1 MEKFL
6 EELRN
11 ALEEAKVE
19 NSEAIVEKYFEH
31 FQLGH
36 EAGMTDEEI
45 IERFDS
51 IEEIV
56 ESYMNQDKT
65 VEGFKLDLDLSVFE
79 KFDIVSTE
87 GADVRLEI
95 DEKALDYVNVE
106 KTKTHLSLKI
116 RGKANK
122 FFKEKYHFHGTLWIG
137 SKLVLN
143 EVIINNIHAD
153 MSICSLRSENI
164 FVKNINGDMEFDS
177 LTGKEKIKIAT
188 VSGDLNIHSID
199 VPNLW
204 IDSVNGDI
212 KVDELCCDK
221 VEFKTVNGDFKIG
234 NSNEADFV
242 VSTVNGDV
250 EVKEGKVNV
259 VVGSNVSGNI
269 SIEGEKIS
277 SNKISDVVKDAV
289 SSAFKGWKF

>member
-6 EELRN
+6 EKLRN
-11 ALEEAKVE
+11 ALEEANVE

-36 EAGMTDEEI
+36 EAGMSDEEI

-65 VEGFKLDLDLSVFE
+65 VEGFKLYLDVSVFE
-79 KFDIVSTE
+79 NFDVVLTE
-87 GADVRLEI
+87 GTDVRLEI

-106 KTKTHLSLKI
+106 KTKTHLNLKLK
-116 RGKANK
+116 GKANK
-122 FFKEKYHFHGTLWIG
+122 FFKERYHFHGTLWVG

-143 EVIINNIHAD
+143 EVVISNIHAD
-153 MSICSLRSENI
+153 MKICSLRSENI
-164 FVKNINGDMEFDS
+164 FVNNINGDMKFDA
-177 LTGKEKIKIAT
+177 LTGKEKIKITT
-188 VSGDLNIHSID
+188 VSGDIEIHSID

-221 VEFKTVNGDFKIG
+221 VKFKTVNGDFEIE

-242 VSTVNGDV
+242 VNTVNGDV
-250 EVKEGKVNV
+250 KIKEGKVNV
-259 VVGSNVSGNI
+259 VVGSNVSGDVI
-269 SIEGEKIS
+269 IEGEKIS
-277 SNKISDVVKDAV
+277 SNKISEVVKDAV

>member
-6 EELRN
+6 ESLRN
-11 ALEEAKVE
+11 ALEEANIE

-36 EAGMTDEEI
+36 EAGMTDDEI

-56 ESYMNQDKT
+56 ESYMEQDKT
-65 VEGFKLDLDLSVFE
+65 VEGFKLDLDVSVFE
-79 KFDIVSTE
+79 KFDVVSAE
-87 GADVRLEI
+87 GTDVRLEI
-95 DEKALDYVNVE
+95 DEKALDYVDVE
-106 KTKTHLSLKI
+106 KTKTHFSMKI
-116 RGKANK
+116 KGKANK
-122 FFKEKYHFHGTLWIG
+122 FFKEKYHFHGKLWIG

-143 EVIINNIHAD
+143 EVTIENIHAD

-164 FVKNINGDMEFDS
+164 FVKSINGEMKFDS
-177 LTGKEKIKIAT
+177 LTGKDKIKITT
-188 VSGDLNIHSID
+188 VSGDIDIHNIN

-204 IDSVNGDI
+204 IDTVNGDI
-212 KVDELCCDK
+212 KIDDLCCDK
-221 VEFKTVNGDFKIG
+221 VKFKTVNGDFKIG
-234 NSNEADFV
+234 CSNEADFV
-242 VSTVNGDV
+242 VNTVNGDV
-250 EVKEGKVNV
+250 EIEEGKVNV
-259 VVGSNVSGNI
+259 VVGSNVSGDVT
-269 SIEGEKIS
+269 IEGEKIS